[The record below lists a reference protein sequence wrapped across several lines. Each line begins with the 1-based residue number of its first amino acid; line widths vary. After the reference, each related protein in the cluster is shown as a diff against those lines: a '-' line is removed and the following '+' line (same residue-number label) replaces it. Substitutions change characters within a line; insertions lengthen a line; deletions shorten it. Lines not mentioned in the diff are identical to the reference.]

1 MRALIYILL
10 LLPFSIIAQN
20 LNCSAKANKTDLL
33 VGEPAQ
39 INVSFNIP
47 ANEKIDT
54 VYFKLAGNN
63 DTLGNNWELWNSENI
78 TKKSFQDSENNY
90 FIQYSKQ
97 FTIAN
102 FDTGKFEFPP
112 IIAVFNDDTSY
123 TNTILFNIQ
132 LKAIDQTTPIKSIKP
147 IKEISIYWWEYL
159 FHYLKKYSLWIL
171 GILIAIGIAYYF
183 ITKPKKTK
191 SFEIKEETIALE
203 IQLLE
208 RLENINNNKLW
219 QNGYFKKYY
228 SELSEILWAFLEHR
242 YKVKTFEKTS
252 DEILESLKWTSIS
265 EKYIND
271 LKRFF
276 TLSDSVKFAK
286 SKPHEKDNLHAI
298 DFIINLINEQRTD
311 LTKENNKTESEQ
323 LA

>member
-97 FTIAN
+97 W
-102 FDTGKFEFPP
+102 GSGS
-112 IIAVFNDDTSY
+112 TS
-123 TNTILFNIQ
+123 TRDI
-132 LKAIDQTTPIKSIKP
+132 P
-147 IKEISIYWWEYL
+147 
-159 FHYLKKYSLWIL
+159 
-171 GILIAIGIAYYF
+171 F
-183 ITKPKKTK
+183 I
-191 SFEIKEETIALE
+191 
-203 IQLLE
+203 
-208 RLENINNNKLW
+208 
-219 QNGYFKKYY
+219 
-228 SELSEILWAFLEHR
+228 
-242 YKVKTFEKTS
+242 
-252 DEILESLKWTSIS
+252 
-265 EKYIND
+265 
-271 LKRFF
+271 
-276 TLSDSVKFAK
+276 
-286 SKPHEKDNLHAI
+286 
-298 DFIINLINEQRTD
+298 
-311 LTKENNKTESEQ
+311 
-323 LA
+323 